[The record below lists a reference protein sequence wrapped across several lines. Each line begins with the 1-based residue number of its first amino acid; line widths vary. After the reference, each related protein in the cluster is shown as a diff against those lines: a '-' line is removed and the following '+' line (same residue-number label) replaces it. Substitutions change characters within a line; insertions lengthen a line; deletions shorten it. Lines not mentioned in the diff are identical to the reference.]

1 MSEQSQPP
9 AAPPA
14 AAAQDFAA
22 IQDFA
27 KLDLRTAEVLEV
39 REHPNADKLYL
50 LRVKVGEIEK
60 QIVAGV
66 RAWFSPEDLQG
77 KTIVI
82 VNNLQPAKLR
92 GETSEGMMLAVR
104 SGEDLAFLTPNKAV
118 PSGLKVS

>member
-1 MSEQSQPP
+1 MSEQSPTP
-9 AAPPA
+9 AAPA
-14 AAAQDFAA
+14 AAAQEFAA

-27 KLDLRTAEVLEV
+27 RLDLRTAEVLEV

-50 LRVKVGEIEK
+50 LRVKVGDIEK